1 MKRVK
6 NFEVRKESIE
16 DACRAGRFHPSLEIV
31 FRDEAGIHTH
41 KIGAGYSDELHVFR
55 EDGVTYVLARN
66 NVLPY
71 VGLEAFEGDDKVGD
85 IFLQEHQVS
94 EVLGRDDL
102 APITIIKRLQ
112 PYLMD

>member
-6 NFEVRKESIE
+6 KFEVRKESIE
-16 DACRAGRFHPSLEIV
+16 DACRAGRFHPLLEIV
-31 FRDEAGIHTH
+31 FRDKAGIHTH

-66 NVLPY
+66 NALPY
-71 VGLEAFEGDDKVGD
+71 VGLEAFEGDDTVGD

>member
-6 NFEVRKESIE
+6 NFETRKESIE
-16 DACRAGRFHPSLEIV
+16 DACRAGRFNPSLEIV
-31 FRDEAGIHTH
+31 FRDKAGIHIH

-66 NVLPY
+66 NALPY
-71 VGLEAFEGDDKVGD
+71 VGLEAFEGDDQVGD
-85 IFLQEHQVS
+85 IFLQEQQVS

-102 APITIIKRLQ
+102 APLTIVKRLQ